1 MGRLR
6 DWWERRTGTSAT
18 AVAVRHP
25 ATPLPQA
32 GPQPTDDGLTL
43 ADGAPRNRPSRRGE
57 AGFDPYASDAG
68 YSKPHSWERI
78 DHD

>member
-6 DWWERRTGTSAT
+6 DWWERLTGSAAPT
-18 AVAVRHP
+18 VAPRPSV
-25 ATPLPQA
+25 TPQPKA
-32 GPQPTDDGLTL
+32 GSGQPTDELTL
-43 ADGAPRNRPSRRGE
+43 ADGAPRDKPSRVGA

>member
-6 DWWERRTGTSAT
+6 DWWERLTDARQ
-18 AVAVRHP
+18 
-25 ATPLPQA
+25 ATPAPA
-32 GPQPTDDGLTL
+32 PPAAAHPKAKPASEGLEL
-43 ADGAPRNRPSRRGE
+43 ADDSPKHRASRVGE

-68 YSKPHSWERI
+68 YSKPHSWERV